1 MRPHV
6 SFTGFSV
13 ILEEVC
19 STAQACQRSCLT
31 LCCIRDRDMEPVPP
45 GGPPKHTQLPTCDK
59 LLLPSPFP
67 LLTVSAFS
75 SHSGL
80 SGVSLKW
87 WLLFPS
93 SSLSYGNG
101 SYDYSPFHTFLC
113 MEAECL
119 CNSYGLVRPSIF
131 ILTAANWRTT
141 VFLILLLVI
150 SHYSTTMAHKKGLQP
165 STTFWEGTHLT
176 QVFQVFV
183 WEMVS
188 WVCLPTRRFNC

>member
-1 MRPHV
+1 MCPSGGSQWSWRKFAAQHKRAREAV
-6 SFTGFSV
+6 SLSVASGTGTWRLYHQESP
-13 ILEEVC
+13 L
-19 STAQACQRSCLT
+19 
-31 LCCIRDRDMEPVPP
+31 
-45 GGPPKHTQLPTCDK
+45 KHTQLPTCDK

-87 WLLFPS
+87 WLSFPS
-93 SSLSYGNG
+93 SSLSYGNR
-101 SYDYSPFHTFLC
+101 SYDYSPFHTLLC

-119 CNSYGLVRPSIF
+119 CNSYDLVQPNIF